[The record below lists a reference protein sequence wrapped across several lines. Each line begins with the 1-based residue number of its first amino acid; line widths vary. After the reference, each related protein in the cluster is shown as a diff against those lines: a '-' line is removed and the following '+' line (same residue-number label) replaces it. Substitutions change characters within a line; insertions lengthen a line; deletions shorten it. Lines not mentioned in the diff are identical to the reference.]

1 MQHKTALSKT
11 VRILAALMVALATV
25 LPTVVTAAPA
35 TAPST
40 SPLAQPEAG
49 TISGT
54 VFRDYNANGTQQTWA
69 NSGNTFNEPGIAG
82 VVITA
87 YDVSNT
93 VRGTAT
99 SGATGTY
106 SLSATGTGPYR
117 IEFTLPTDGSL
128 DFLSPGAAG
137 ATTVQFVP
145 DGISSNV
152 NAGFNNPIDYSQDAP
167 MLVTPIT
174 FVGSRSSYPT
184 GRNESIVGIG
194 YNASGDLSGTG
205 SHTTYA
211 RISATGTLYG
221 MIYQRQSKLILA
233 GAYMK
238 SYADLGPTQSSGW
251 LQNVDPAGAIYA
263 SRTNVTLPNEA
274 VYANLNKIID
284 PSTGLIVPGNPAG
297 VNPRQTSNY
306 NYTSGVCPS
315 PGTTT
320 PTTPTTGDCWNHD
333 PAAWDKV
340 GSVGLG
346 DLDEDDQERFVFVVN
361 MADKRLYQ
369 LPIDPNPANW
379 PITTLA
385 APPVTIPNSCAVS
398 SDAVPGGLGF
408 KDGKLYV
415 GVTCTAESTQNL
427 AQLKAEVWEF
437 NPTTQTFA
445 ATPAF
450 SMPLNYTRGCIWTG
464 VNTSTPASGWFGTN
478 DPKSTANNPNTN
490 CQTYLDNSDNDF
502 HNVKWNPWPQTWQAH
517 YTGNKGVNAPG
528 KPGWTNENPQELVQ
542 IEYPHPWLSDIVFDG
557 DDILLGFRDIN
568 GDRTGN
574 QVRSPNI
581 TATAPPTNGS
591 AGVLND
597 ITTRAYVMNGAGFGD
612 LMRACGTPGAW
623 TLENNG
629 VCGSLTAI
637 NGQNRGQGPG
647 TLTGM
652 PSNGSTGAGEFY
664 WDDSG
669 PGSRNPDAAMS
680 ATWAFQ
686 DWADRNNAA
695 NNDGYSGH
703 EETLKGGLFQRS
715 GAPDLAIT
723 QADQLDSGDGG
734 IARFSSVVDHP
745 LVSDP
750 YPGLRNPDRVGTA
763 FGNNEVGIALRHT
776 ALYGTGAGF
785 FAKANGLGD
794 VEALVDS
801 APLELGNR
809 LWCDTGVSG
818 VGAYNGIQDPGETAA
833 PNDITVRLTCG
844 AQYAEVNTSGGTGSY
859 LFTDAIWDASAN
871 AAGIIPRNATCTISV
886 ATTGANGTALTNA
899 CGGIAATVPNAQGDI
914 SNSPVADIRDSDA
927 TVVFTGGAITSAQI
941 QVLTGGP
948 GVNNHGLDFGFAAPQ
963 DYGDAPDPTYPTL
976 ASSNGA
982 RHTIVTGVRM
992 GPAVD
997 SEQNGQPNAA
1007 ATGDDTANVDDED
1020 AVTFSALAAGQ
1031 PAVAS
1036 INMAGL
1042 SGTPV
1047 CYLNAWIDFNGNGSW
1062 ESPAEQIAT
1071 NVALNGGGIVP
1082 VNFTVP
1088 GAVTTSP
1095 TYARFRCSTTQSLT
1109 PTGPAPNGEV
1119 EDYRVTIEQ
1128 TASLDYGD
1136 APDPTYP
1143 TLSGNGGAS
1152 HVLGQNGPRLGACV
1166 DAESNG
1172 QPNAGATGD
1181 DTALGSP
1188 VFGTCSNNDDEDG
1201 VTIPALTEG
1210 SASNLTINVS
1220 NAACVLNAWIDFNG
1234 DGDWNDAGEQ
1244 VATNAAMAIG
1254 ANTLAVTPPA
1264 ASTQATTFARFRCS
1278 TQSGLG
1284 TTGAAADGEVEDY
1297 TLTIAAGP
1305 APNDWGDAPDTGA
1318 GTGAGNYQT
1327 QGSDNGAH
1335 HVMNA
1340 NVYLGACVDAEANG
1354 QQSVGATGDDTNA
1367 TTPRHGTCASGNDD
1381 EDGVTIPTLLAG
1393 QTAQVAVSRTA
1404 ATACYLNGWIDF
1416 NGNGSWLDAGEQV
1429 ATNVL
1434 LPSGI
1439 TNLAVAVP
1447 GSAVNGQT
1455 YARFRCGT
1463 QQNLAPTG
1471 VATDGEVEDYAVQIT
1486 GVAVDWGD
1494 LPDGPYATLSA
1505 NSGPSHILS
1514 GVAYMG
1520 LCVDSESN
1528 GQPNGTATGDDANAT
1543 TPRLG
1548 ACATGNDDEDGVTFG
1563 TLTAG
1568 TNGSANVSMA
1578 AFSTGAQVCFLNAW
1592 IDFNGNGSFADA
1604 GEQIATNVQ
1613 MVGGSLNAG
1622 SFPIPSVVTSSPTG
1636 ARFRCSTQ
1644 PGLTPTGP
1652 APNGEVEDYM
1662 VTITPQSRDFGDAP
1676 DTAAGT
1682 GVGNYNTTVADN
1694 GPSHLIVANL
1704 RLGGVNP
1711 DADSG
1716 TLQNAAA
1723 DADDTTNTDD
1733 EEGVG
1738 SIPPIS
1744 TATTSVQLPV
1754 TVFNN
1759 IANPAT
1765 VACWI
1770 DFNRDGVF
1778 SNAERASATVGA
1790 SSGTTTPTL
1799 TFSGFS
1805 APVPGLS
1812 YLRCRIATAAGEV
1825 ANATGPA
1832 ATGEVEDYPLNISGV
1847 DYGDAP
1853 DTAPSTAQGNYN
1865 TLGTDSGPYHVL
1877 STGLHLGNVAPD
1889 ADPATLQDNAAA
1901 ADNATNVNDED
1912 GISILPQILHNTT
1925 TVNMTVRAT
1934 NSTATAAVMAC
1945 WIDFNRDGDFL
1956 DAGERSAN
1964 VAVPASSGSA
1974 NYSVSLTGF
1983 AAPTLGTTYIRCR
1996 IAYVAGEIA
2005 NPTGGAATGEVEDY
2019 RTEAMLAVLLA
2030 NFDATSQADHVL
2042 VAWETVSEANNAGFN
2057 LYRSLSADGPYA
2069 LLGFTPSAAPG
2080 STAGAAYSY
2089 QDFDVVAGQAYW
2101 YQMEDIDLSG
2111 AATMHGPVSV
2121 VYQAPTAVTLNSVQ
2135 ADGGQTGSASL
2146 ALLAGL
2152 LAAAGAAV
2160 VYRRRS
2166 AAA

>member
-11 VRILAALMVALATV
+11 VRVLAALMVALATV
-25 LPTVVTAAPA
+25 LPTVVAASPA
-35 TAPST
+35 TAPSAT
-40 SPLAQPEAG
+40 PLAQPESG
-49 TISGT
+49 TITG
-54 VFRDYNANGTQQTWA
+54 VVYRDYNANGTQQTWA

-87 YDVSNT
+87 YDASNT

-99 SGATGTY
+99 SGANGSY

-117 IEFTLPTDGSL
+117 VEFTLPADGSL

-145 DGISSNV
+145 DGNSSNI

-167 MLVTPIT
+167 PLITPIT
-174 FVGSRSSYPT
+174 FVGARSAAV
-184 GRNESIVGIG
+184 RNESIVGIG
-194 YNASGDLSGTG
+194 YNDSGNLSAPG

-221 MIYQRQSKLILA
+221 MIYQRRSQLILA
-233 GAYMK
+233 GAYLK
-238 SYADLGPTQSSGW
+238 SYADIGPVQSSGW
-251 LQNVDPAGAIYA
+251 LQNVDPMGAIYA
-263 SRTNVTLPNEA
+263 SRTNVALPNEA

-284 PSTGLIVPGNPAG
+284 PSTGLVIPGNPAG
-297 VNPRQTSNY
+297 VNPRQTGSY
-306 NYTSGVCPS
+306 NYTSNLCPTA
-315 PGTTT
+315 PANGR
-320 PTTPTTGDCWNHD
+320 DCWNHD

-361 MADKRLYQ
+361 LADKKLYQ

-385 APPVTIPNSCAVS
+385 APPVTIPDDCAVS

-415 GVTCTAESTQNL
+415 GVTCTAESSQNL

-445 ATPAF
+445 ATPVLTV
-450 SMPLNYTRGCIWTG
+450 PLNYTRGCIWTNG
-464 VNTSTPASGWFGTN
+464 MTTTVPAGGWFGTN
-478 DPKSTANNPNTN
+478 DAKSTTNNPNTN
-490 CQTYLDNSDNDF
+490 CEPYINGSDNDF
-502 HNVKWNPWPQTWQAH
+502 HNVKWNPWPATWQAH

-528 KPGWTNENPQELVQ
+528 KPGWVNQNPQDLVQ

-557 DDILLGFRDIN
+557 SDILLGFRDIN

-581 TATAPPTNGS
+581 TAAAPPNSGG
-591 AGVLND
+591 GVIND
-597 ITTRAYVMNGAGFGD
+597 VVNYAYVMNGAGFGD
-612 LMRACGTPGAW
+612 LLRACGPMGNW
-623 TLENNG
+623 TLESNG
-629 VCGSLTAI
+629 ACGSLTAI

-652 PSNGSTGAGEFY
+652 PTDGSTGAGEFY

-669 PGSRNPDAAMS
+669 PGSRNPDPAVVS
-680 ATWAFQ
+680 WAFQ
-686 DWADRNNAA
+686 DWANRSNPAFNG
-695 NNDGYSGH
+695 GYLGH

-723 QADQLDSGDGG
+723 QADQLGSGDGG

-745 LVSDP
+745 LVNDP
-750 YPGLRNPDRVGTA
+750 LPGLRNPDRVGTA
-763 FGNNEVGIALRHT
+763 YGNNEVGIALRHT
-776 ALYGTGAGF
+776 ALYGNGLGF
-785 FAKANGLGD
+785 FGKANGLGD

-818 VGAYNGIQDPGETAA
+818 VGAYNGIQDPGEATA
-833 PNDITVRLTCG
+833 PNGITVRLTCG
-844 AQYAEVNTSGGTGSY
+844 SEYAEVNTSGGNGSY
-859 LFTDAIWDASAN
+859 LFTDAIWNASSN
-871 AAGIIPRNATCTISV
+871 TTSTIIPRNATCTISV
-886 ATTGANGTALTNA
+886 ATTGANGTALTNT

-948 GVNNHGLDFGFAAPQ
+948 GVNNHGLDFGFGAPQ
-963 DYGDAPDPTYPTL
+963 DYGDAPDPSYPTL
-976 ASSNGA
+976 SASNGA
-982 RHTIVTGVRM
+982 RHTIVAGIRM

-997 SEQNGQPNAA
+997 SEQNGQPNVA

-1071 NVALNGGGIVP
+1071 NVALNGGGTVP
-1082 VNFTVP
+1082 VSFTVP

-1095 TYARFRCSTTQSLT
+1095 TYARFRCSTTQNLT

-1143 TLSGNGGAS
+1143 TLSGSGGAS
-1152 HVLGQNGPRLGACV
+1152 HVLGQTGPRLGACV

-1181 DTALGSP
+1181 DTAVGAP

-1201 VTIPALTEG
+1201 ITIPTLTEG
-1210 SASNLTINVS
+1210 VASNITVVVS
-1220 NAACVLNAWIDFNG
+1220 NVACVLNAWIDFNG

-1244 VATNAAMAIG
+1244 VATNLPR
-1254 ANTLAVTPPA
+1254 NTGSSNFSVTPPA

-1297 TLTIAAGP
+1297 PVTINAGTQ
-1305 APNDWGDAPDTGA
+1305 PNDWGDAPDTGA

-1327 QGSDNGAH
+1327 NGSDNGAH
-1335 HVMNA
+1335 HVIA
-1340 NVYLGACVDAEANG
+1340 AGVYLGQCVDAETNG
-1354 QQSVGATGDDTNA
+1354 QPNAGATGDDTAAGAA
-1367 TTPRHGTCASGNDD
+1367 TGTCAQAGDD

-1393 QTAQVAVSRTA
+1393 QTAQVTVSRTA

-1434 LPSGI
+1434 LPSGN
-1439 TNLAVAVP
+1439 TNLAVNVP

-1455 YARFRCGT
+1455 YARFRCST

-1505 NSGPSHILS
+1505 NNGPSHVLS

-1520 LCVDSESN
+1520 LCVDSENN
-1528 GQPNGTATGDDANAT
+1528 GQPNGTASGDDANAT

-1548 ACATGNDDEDGVTFG
+1548 ACASGANDDEDGVTFG
-1563 TLTAG
+1563 TLSAG

-1578 AFSTGAQVCFLNAW
+1578 AFSTGTQVCFLNAW

-1604 GEQIATNVQ
+1604 GEQIASNLQMLGGPTNTV
-1613 MVGGSLNAG
+1613 NFA
-1622 SFPIPSVVTSSPTG
+1622 IPSVVTSSSTG

-1644 PGLTPTGP
+1644 SGLTPTGS

-1716 TLQNAAA
+1716 ALQNANAN
-1723 DADDTTNTDD
+1723 ADDTTGTDD
-1733 EEGVG
+1733 EEGV
-1738 SIPPIS
+1738 STIPPVSSAS
-1744 TATTSVQLPV
+1744 TTVALQV

-1759 IANPAT
+1759 IASPAT

-1812 YLRCRIATAAGEV
+1812 YLRCRVATAAGEV
-1825 ANATGPA
+1825 ADATGPA

-1853 DTAPSTAQGNYN
+1853 DTAPGTATGNYN

-1889 ADPATLQDNAAA
+1889 ADPATLQDNAAQ
-1901 ADNATNVNDED
+1901 ADNATNVDDED
-1912 GISILPQILHNTT
+1912 GISTLPQILHNTT

-1934 NSTATAAVMAC
+1934 NSTATPAFMAC

-1956 DAGERSAN
+1956 DTGERSAN
-1964 VAVPASSGSA
+1964 VAIPVSSGSA

-1983 AAPTLGTTYIRCR
+1983 AAPTLGVTYIRCR
-1996 IAYVAGEIA
+1996 IAYAAGEIA

-2030 NFDATSQADHVL
+2030 SFDATSQADHVL
-2042 VAWETVSEANNAGFN
+2042 VAWETVSEAHNAGFN
-2057 LYRSLSADGPYA
+2057 LYRSLSADGPYT
-2069 LLGFTPSAAPG
+2069 LLGFVPSASPG
-2080 STAGAAYSY
+2080 GTAGAAYSY
-2089 QDFDVVAGQAYW
+2089 QDFDVVAGQTYW
-2101 YQMEDIDLSG
+2101 LKLEDVDLSG
-2111 AATMHGPVSV
+2111 ATTLHGPVSV
-2121 VYQAPTAVTLNSVQ
+2121 VYQAPTAVTLSSVQ
-2135 ADGGQTGSASL
+2135 ADGGQTGSTVL

-2152 LAAAGAAV
+2152 LAAAGAVV
-2160 VYRRRS
+2160 VYRRRN
-2166 AAA
+2166 AAV